1 METYIKINDDTLK
14 RVYTDENIIDL
25 RIIRARVQAINSEIE
40 LAKLETRMVN
50 NDMRDMKLEQLKK
63 EKEELLI
70 ILGR

>member
-1 METYIKINDDTLK
+1 METYIKIDDDTLK

-40 LAKLETRMVN
+40 QAKLEPRLVN
-50 NDMRDMKLEQLKK
+50 NDMRDMKLEELRK

-70 ILGR
+70 ILRR